1 MLGHRSRAGAR
12 PHDPD
17 LWRGSVERLLTL
29 AGIAQPHTSLSS
41 LFHLNIPSNRQSA
54 FSALSFQAALW
65 PEFSFWDLTK
75 CIIQYQLSHTDLQVS
90 RRLFSLASSFV
101 NPNLVDQ

>member
-1 MLGHRSRAGAR
+1 MIRTSGEVRLS
-12 PHDPD
+12 DFL
-17 LWRGSVERLLTL
+17 LW
-29 AGIAQPHTSLSS
+29 
-41 LFHLNIPSNRQSA
+41 QSA